1 MDMIVYINHKAI
13 SIFKG
18 AIVLDAIRAYSAY
31 SLKQVMNG
39 KLFIMDKFGN
49 ITDPD
54 GPLLEG
60 QKLSLK
66 RKQPML

>member
-1 MDMIVYINHKAI
+1 MIVYINHKAI

-31 SLKQVMNG
+31 SLKQVMSG
-39 KLFIMDKFGN
+39 KLLIMDRFGN

-54 GPLLEG
+54 GPMREG
-60 QKLSLK
+60 QILSLK
-66 RKQPML
+66 RNQPML